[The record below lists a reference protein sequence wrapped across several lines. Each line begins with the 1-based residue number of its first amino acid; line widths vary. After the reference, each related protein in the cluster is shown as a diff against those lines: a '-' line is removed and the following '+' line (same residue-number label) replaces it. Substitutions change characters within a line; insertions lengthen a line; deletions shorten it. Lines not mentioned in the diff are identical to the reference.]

1 MDILSG
7 CGWFRFKRR
16 RHLMKNNYGKQEGLA
31 CGEDLTAHKS
41 VPG

>member
-1 MDILSG
+1 
-7 CGWFRFKRR
+7 
-16 RHLMKNNYGKQEGLA
+16 MKNNYGKQEGLA